1 MSKTERYLK
10 MRTPADLLTVRY
22 FSSSGQLKGGTAPT
36 GMKGWLE
43 EALGDG
49 AGI

>member
-22 FSSSGQLKGGTAPT
+22 FSSSGQLKGQFVQEQDPPWTIWWQVPVIRA
-36 GMKGWLE
+36 
-43 EALGDG
+43 
-49 AGI
+49 